1 MFELKEMSITITGAA
16 SGMGRATALL
26 AARLGARVT
35 LSDLNSEAGEQ
46 VAAEIAAAGER
57 RNSFAATSPT
67 KARLPR
73 WSQRQ
78 SPPTAA
84 STVGSITPACPTS
97 ASCSTN

>member
-1 MFELKEMSITITGAA
+1 MSITITGAA

-46 VAAEIAAAGER
+46 VAAEIAAAGGTAQFIRCDVSDEGQV
-57 RNSFAATSPT
+57 AALVAAAVATYG
-67 KARLPR
+67 RLDGGLNNAGR
-73 WSQRQ
+73 
-78 SPPTAA
+78 
-84 STVGSITPACPTS
+84 PTS